1 MAGLHSSPWTRLL
14 LAALLSLSVPGAM
27 ANRCKKAQVKSCTEC
42 IRVDK
47 DCAYCADEMFKER
60 RCNTHAELLAAGCR
74 QESVV
79 VMESSFEITEETLID
94 TTLRRSQVSPQGLR
108 VRLRPGEEQHF
119 ELQVFEP
126 LESPMDLYIL
136 MDFSNSMSD
145 DLDNLKKMGQ
155 DLAQV
160 LRQLTSDYTIGFGK
174 FVDKVSV
181 PQTDMRPEKL
191 KEPWPNSD
199 PPFSF
204 KNVISLTED
213 VEEFRSK
220 LKEERISGNLDAPEG
235 GFDAILQTAVCTGD
249 IGWRPDSTHLLV
261 FSTESAFHYEAD
273 GANVLAGIMK
283 RNDEECHLDATGTY
297 TQYRAQ
303 DYPSVPTLVRLLGQ
317 HNIIPIFAV
326 TNYSYSYYEKL
337 SSYFP
342 VSSLGVLQEDS
353 SNIVE
358 LLQDAFNRIRS
369 NLDIRALE
377 SPRGLRTEVTS
388 KMFQKTDTGSFL
400 IRRGEV
406 GTYQVQLRAIEDLD
420 GTHVCQLPEADQ
432 KGNIH
437 LKPSF
442 SNGLRMD
449 VDIICDLCACE
460 LQKEEQSPRCSSHG
474 DFMCGQCVCNEG
486 WSGKTCNCRTGSLS
500 DLEPCLREGEDKP
513 CSGRGECQCGHCVCY
528 GEGRYEGP
536 FCEYDNFQC
545 PRTSGFLCNDR
556 GRCSMG
562 QCECEPGWTGL
573 SCDCPLSNATC
584 IDSNGGICNGRGYCE
599 CGRCHCNQQ
608 SLYTDTTC
616 EINYSAIR
624 LGLCEDLRSCV
635 QCQAWGTGEKKGR
648 TCKECSFKVK
658 MVDELKKAEE
668 VVEYCSF
675 RDEDDDCTYSY
686 TVEGDGAPGP
696 NSTVLVQRR
705 KDCPPGTFWWLIPLL
720 IFLLLLLALL
730 LLLCWKYC
738 ACCKACLA
746 LLPCCNRGHM
756 VGFKEDHYMLR
767 ENLMASDHL
776 DTPMLRSGNLKGR
789 DTVRWKITNNVQR
802 PGFASHAA
810 SINPTELVPYGL
822 SLRLARLCTE
832 NLLKPDTRECD
843 QLRQEVE
850 ENLNEVYRQI
860 TGVHKLQQTK
870 FRQQPNAGKKQ
881 DHTIV
886 DTVLTA
892 PRSAK
897 QALLKLTEKHV
908 EQGAFHELKVAPGY
922 YTLTADQDA
931 RGMVEFQER
940 VELVDVRVPLFIR
953 PEDDDE
959 KQLLVEAIDVP
970 VGTATLGR
978 RLVNITIIKEQASG
992 IVSFEQPEYL
1002 VSGGEHVARIPVV
1015 RRIQDNGKS
1024 QVSYRT
1030 QDNTAQGNRDYIPA
1044 EGELLFQPGET
1055 KKELHVK
1062 LLELQEMD
1070 SLLRGR
1076 QTRRFYIQLSN
1087 PKFGARLGQPQSATV
1102 IIGNRDELDL
1112 NFMSQTLSSPPPP
1125 RGELGAPQNPNAKA
1139 TGSRKIHFN
1148 WLPPPGKPTGY
1159 RVKYWIQGDSESEA
1173 HLLDSKVPSVELT
1186 NLYPYCDYE
1195 MKVCAYGA
1203 QGEGPYSS
1211 LVSCRTHQEV
1221 PSEPGRLAFNVVSS
1235 TVTQLSWAEPAETNG
1250 EITAYEVCY
1259 GLVNED
1265 NRPIGPMKK
1274 VLVDGPKRR
1283 TLLIENLRESQP
1295 YRYTVKARNGAG
1307 WGPEREAI
1315 INLATQPKR
1324 PMSIPIIPDIPIVD
1338 AQSGEDYESFLM
1350 YSDDVLRSPASSQR
1364 PSVSDDTGSGWKF
1377 EPLLGEELDLRRI
1390 TWRLP
1395 PELIPRLSASSRGS
1409 SDAAEPPRAP
1419 PNDGT
1424 GGARGAG
1431 GEGEHLVNGR
1441 MDFAFP
1447 GSANS
1452 LHRMTVSNAAYG
1464 THLSPHLPHRVL
1476 STSSTLT
1483 RDYHSLTRTEHSH
1496 STTLPRDYS
1505 TLTSLSSQSLPPIWE
1520 DGRSRLPLS
1529 WALGSRSRAQM
1540 KGFPRSGDSRDS
1552 IILAGQPAA
1561 PSWGPDSRLAAGV
1574 PNTPT
1579 RLVFSAL
1586 GPTSLKV
1593 SWQEPQCDRVLQ
1605 GYSVEY
1611 QLLNGGELHRLSIP
1625 SPSQTAV
1632 VVEDLLPNHSYVFR
1646 VRAQSQEGWGPE
1658 REGVITIESQVH
1670 PQSPLCPLPGS
1681 AFTLSTPSA
1690 PGPLVFTAL
1699 SPDSLQLSW
1708 ERPRRPDGDI
1718 LGYLVTC
1725 EMAHGGEPATTFL
1738 VDGDSPESRLTVPG
1752 LSENVPY
1759 KFKVQAKTTQGFGPE
1774 REGIITIES
1783 QDGGPCPQLG
1793 SHAGPFQHLLPGEY
1807 STITS
1812 THTSTAEPFLLDG
1825 LTLGSQH
1832 LEATGS
1838 LTRHVTQEFVSR
1850 TLTTSGTLSTQVD
1863 QQFFQT

>member
-14 LAALLSLSVPGAM
+14 LAALLSLSFPGAM

-297 TQYRAQ
+297 TQYRTQ

-460 LQKEEQSPRCSSHG
+460 LQKEERSPRCSSHG

-931 RGMVEFQER
+931 RGMVEFQEG

-1015 RRIQDNGKS
+1015 RRILDNGKS

-1102 IIGNRDELDL
+1102 IIGYQDELDL

-1139 TGSRKIHFN
+1139 AGSRKIHFN

-1364 PSVSDDTGSGWKF
+1364 PSVSDDT
-1377 EPLLGEELDLRRI
+1377 
-1390 TWRLP
+1390 
-1395 PELIPRLSASSRGS
+1395 
-1409 SDAAEPPRAP
+1409 
-1419 PNDGT
+1419 
-1424 GGARGAG
+1424 
-1431 GEGEHLVNGR
+1431 EHLVNGR

-1505 TLTSLSSQSLPPIWE
+1505 TLTSLSSQN
-1520 DGRSRLPLS
+1520 
-1529 WALGSRSRAQM
+1529 
-1540 KGFPRSGDSRDS
+1540 
-1552 IILAGQPAA
+1552 
-1561 PSWGPDSRLAAGV
+1561 SRLAAGV

-1593 SWQEPQCDRVLQ
+1593 SWQEPQCERVLQ

-1793 SHAGPFQHLLPGEY
+1793 SHSGPFQHLLPGEY

>member
-1 MAGLHSSPWTRLL
+1 MGMVALRQGPSGLTRGSELSGVVYQLLLLHRRKRMAGPRRSPWTSLL
-14 LAALLSLSVPGAM
+14 LAALLSVSFPGDM

-47 DCAYCADEMFKER
+47 DCAYCTDEMFKER
-60 RCNTHAELLAAGCR
+60 RCNTQAELVAAGC
-74 QESVV
+74 QLESMV
-79 VMESSFEITEETLID
+79 VMESSFEITEETQID

-108 VRLRPGEEQHF
+108 VRLRPGEERHF

-126 LESPMDLYIL
+126 QESPMDLYIL

-155 DLAQV
+155 DLANV

-213 VEEFRSK
+213 VEEFRTK
-220 LKEERISGNLDAPEG
+220 LKGERISGNLDAPEG
-235 GFDAILQTAVCTGD
+235 GFDAILQTAVCTRD

-297 TQYRAQ
+297 TQYKAQ
-303 DYPSVPTLVRLLGQ
+303 DYPSVPTLVRLLGR

-353 SNIVE
+353 SNILD
-358 LLQDAFNRIRS
+358 LLREAFDRIRS

-388 KMFQKTDTGSFL
+388 KIFLKTDTGSFH

-442 SNGLRMD
+442 SDGLRMD
-449 VDIICDLCACE
+449 VDIICDVCSCE
-460 LQKEEQSPRCSSHG
+460 LQKEEQSPRCSFHG
-474 DFMCGQCVCNEG
+474 DFMCGHCVCSEG

-528 GEGRYEGP
+528 GEGRYEGQ

-562 QCECEPGWTGL
+562 QCVCEPGWTGL

-584 IDSNGGICNGRGYCE
+584 IDSNGGVCNGRGNCE

-608 SLYTDTTC
+608 SLYTDTVC
-616 EINYSAIR
+616 EINHSAIR

-635 QCQAWGTGEKKGR
+635 QCQAWGTGEKKGH

-705 KDCPPGTFWWLIPLL
+705 KECPPGTFWWLIPLL
-720 IFLLLLLALL
+720 IFLLLFPALL

-810 SINPTELVPYGL
+810 GINPTELVPYGL

-860 TGVHKLQQTK
+860 AGAHQVQQTK

-886 DTVLTA
+886 DTVLMA

-908 EQGAFHELKVAPGY
+908 EQGAFHDLKVARGY

-931 RGMVEFQER
+931 RGMVEFQEG

-992 IVSFEQPEYL
+992 IVSFEQPEYF
-1002 VSGGEHVARIPVV
+1002 VSSGEHVARIPVV
-1015 RRIQDNGKS
+1015 RRVLDNGRS

-1030 QDNTAQGNRDYIPA
+1030 QDNTAHGSRDYIPA

-1055 KKELHVK
+1055 WKELQVK

-1076 QTRRFYIQLSN
+1076 QPRRFYIQLSN
-1087 PKFGARLGQPQSATV
+1087 PKFGARLGQPHLATV
-1102 IIGNRDELDL
+1102 IIGDRDEVDR
-1112 NFMSQTLSSPPPP
+1112 NFVNQTLSSPPPP

-1139 TGSRKIHFN
+1139 AGSRKIHFN

-1159 RVKYWIQGDSESEA
+1159 RVKYWIQGDPESEA
-1173 HLLDSKVPSVELT
+1173 HLLDSTVPSVELT

-1274 VLVDGPKRR
+1274 VLVDSPKRR
-1283 TLLIENLRESQP
+1283 MLLIENLRESQP

-1338 AQSGEDYESFLM
+1338 AQGGEDYESFLM
-1350 YSDDVLRSPASSQR
+1350 YSDDVLRSPAGSQR
-1364 PSVSDDTGSGWKF
+1364 PSVSDDT
-1377 EPLLGEELDLRRI
+1377 
-1390 TWRLP
+1390 
-1395 PELIPRLSASSRGS
+1395 
-1409 SDAAEPPRAP
+1409 
-1419 PNDGT
+1419 
-1424 GGARGAG
+1424 
-1431 GEGEHLVNGR
+1431 EHLVNGR
-1441 MDFAFP
+1441 MDCAFP

-1464 THLSPHLPHRVL
+1464 PHLSPHLPRHVL

-1496 STTLPRDYS
+1496 SATLPRDYS

-1529 WALGSRSRAQM
+1529 WALGARSRAQM
-1540 KGFPRSGDSRDS
+1540 KGSPRSGDSRDS
-1552 IILAGQPAA
+1552 IILAGRPAA
-1561 PSWGPDSRLAAGV
+1561 LSWRPDSRLAAGV

-1593 SWQEPQCDRVLQ
+1593 SWQEPQCERALQ

-1611 QLLNGGELHRLSIP
+1611 QLLNGGELHRLNIP
-1625 SPSQTAV
+1625 NPSQTSV

-1670 PQSPLCPLPGS
+1670 PQSPLLPLPGS

-1783 QDGGPCPQLG
+1783 QDGGPFPQLG
-1793 SHAGPFQHLLPGEY
+1793 SHSGLFQLPVSGEY
-1807 STITS
+1807 SSITT

-1825 LTLGSQH
+1825 LTLGSQR
-1832 LEATGS
+1832 LEASGS

-1850 TLTTSGTLSTQVD
+1850 TLTSTGTLSSQVD
-1863 QQFFQT
+1863 QQFFQS

>member
-1 MAGLHSSPWTRLL
+1 MGGTRPSPWTRVLL
-14 LAALLSLSVPGAM
+14 VALLSISFPGHM

-42 IRVDK
+42 IRVGK
-47 DCAYCADEMFKER
+47 DCAYCTDQMFKEQ
-60 RCNTHAELLAAGCR
+60 RCNTQAELLAAGCR

-79 VMESSFEITEETLID
+79 VMKSSFEITEETHID
-94 TTLRRSQVSPQGLR
+94 TTLKRRQVSPQGLQ
-108 VRLRPGEEQHF
+108 VWLRPGEERHF
-119 ELQVFEP
+119 EFEVFEP
-126 LESPMDLYIL
+126 LESPVDLYIL

-145 DLDNLKKMGQ
+145 DLANLKQMGQ
-155 DLAQV
+155 NLAQV
-160 LRQLTSDYTIGFGK
+160 LGQLTSDYTIGFGK

-204 KNVISLTED
+204 KNVISLTQD

-220 LKEERISGNLDAPEG
+220 LQGESISGNLDAPEG
-235 GFDAILQTAVCTGD
+235 GFDAILQTAVCTRD

-273 GANVLAGIMK
+273 GANVLAGIMS
-283 RNDEECHLDATGTY
+283 RNDEECHLDASGTY
-297 TQYRAQ
+297 TQYKMQ
-303 DYPSVPTLVRLLGQ
+303 DYPSVPTLVRLLGK

-337 SSYFP
+337 HTYFP

-353 SNIVE
+353 SNIVD
-358 LLQDAFNRIRS
+358 LLQEAFEAIRS
-369 NLDIRALE
+369 NLDIRALD
-377 SPRGLRTEVTS
+377 SPRGLRTEITS
-388 KMFQKTDTGSFL
+388 KMFTKTETGSFH
-400 IRRGEV
+400 IQRGEV
-406 GTYQVQLRAIEDLD
+406 GTYNVQLRAIEEVD
-420 GTHVCQLPEADQ
+420 GMHVCQLPAEDQ
-432 KGNIH
+432 RGNIH

-442 SNGLRMD
+442 SDGLRMD
-449 VDIICDLCACE
+449 VGIICDKCKCE
-460 LQKEEQSPRCSSHG
+460 LQKEARSPLCSFNG
-474 DFMCGQCVCNEG
+474 DFTCGHCVCSEG
-486 WSGKTCNCRTGSLS
+486 WSGKTCNCSTGSLS
-500 DLEPCLREGEDKP
+500 DKQPCLREGEDKL
-513 CSGRGECQCGHCVCY
+513 CSGRGECQCGLCVCY
-528 GEGRYEGP
+528 GEGRYEGQ
-536 FCEYDNFQC
+536 FCEYDNLQC

-556 GRCSMG
+556 GHCTMG
-562 QCECEPGWTGL
+562 QCVCEPGWTGP

-584 IDSNGGICNGRGYCE
+584 TDSNGGICNGRGHCE

-624 LGLCEDLRSCV
+624 LGLCEDMRSCV
-635 QCQAWGTGEKKGR
+635 QCQAWGTGDKKGR
-648 TCKECSFKVK
+648 TCEECSFKVK
-658 MVDELKKAEE
+658 MVDELKKAED

-686 TVEGDGAPGP
+686 TVEGDSTPGP
-696 NSTVLVQRR
+696 NATVLVHKQ
-705 KDCPPGTFWWLIPLL
+705 KDCPPGSFWWLIPLL

-738 ACCKACLA
+738 ACCKTCLA

-776 DTPMLRSGNLKGR
+776 DTPLLRSGNLKGR

-802 PGFASHAA
+802 PGFTTRSV
-810 SINPTELVPYGL
+810 SSNPTEMVPYGL

-832 NLLKPDTRECD
+832 NLLKPDTRECE

-850 ENLNEVYRQI
+850 ENLNEVYRQV
-860 TGVHKLQQTK
+860 TGDHKLQQTT

-886 DTVLTA
+886 DTVLMA

-897 QALLKLTEKHV
+897 QALLSLTEKHV
-908 EQGAFHELKVAPGY
+908 GQGAFHELKVAPGY

-931 RGMVEFQER
+931 RGMVEFQDG

-970 VGTATLGR
+970 SGTATLGR

-992 IVSFEQPEYL
+992 VVSFEKPEYFF
-1002 VSGGEHVARIPVV
+1002 SRREQVARIPIV
-1015 RRIQDNGKS
+1015 RRIIDSGKS
-1024 QVSYRT
+1024 QVSYHT
-1030 QDNTAQGNRDYIPA
+1030 QDNTAHGNRDYIPV
-1044 EGELLFQPGET
+1044 EGELLFHTGET
-1055 KKELHVK
+1055 WKELQVK

-1070 SLLRGR
+1070 SLLRGH
-1076 QTRRFYIQLSN
+1076 QTRRFLIHLSN
-1087 PKFGARLGQPQSATV
+1087 PKFGARLGQPHSATV
-1102 IIGNRDELDL
+1102 IIGDGDEVDRS
-1112 NFMSQTLSSPPPP
+1112 FTSRTLSPLPLRSDPA
-1125 RGELGAPQNPNAKA
+1125 APQNPNAKA
-1139 TGSRKIHFN
+1139 AGPRKIHFN

-1159 RVKYWIQGDSESEA
+1159 KVKYWIQGDSEAEA
-1173 HLLDSKVPSVELT
+1173 QVLDSKVPSVELT
-1186 NLYPYCDYE
+1186 NLYPYCNYE
-1195 MKVCAYGA
+1195 MKVCAYGP
-1203 QGEGPYSS
+1203 QGESPYSS
-1211 LVSCRTHQEV
+1211 LMTCRTHQEV

-1259 GLVNED
+1259 GPVNED
-1265 NRPIGPMKK
+1265 NLPIGPMKK
-1274 VLVDGPKRR
+1274 VLVDSPKRR
-1283 TLLIENLRESQP
+1283 MLLIENLRESQP

-1307 WGPEREAI
+1307 WGPEREAF

-1338 AQSGEDYESFLM
+1338 AQSGEDYNSFLM
-1350 YSDDVLRSPASSQR
+1350 YSDDVLRSPSGSQR
-1364 PSVSDDTGSGWKF
+1364 PSVSDDTGGGGWKF
-1377 EPLLGEELDLRRI
+1377 EALLGEELDLRRV

-1395 PELIPRLSASSRGS
+1395 PELIPRLSASSGRS
-1409 SDAAEPPRAP
+1409 SEASEALLASPDNGAA
-1419 PNDGT
+1419 
-1424 GGARGAG
+1424 GAG
-1431 GEGEHLVNGR
+1431 GAEGSGLPRSPTPGPHREHLVNGR
-1441 MDFAFP
+1441 MDFTFP
-1447 GSANS
+1447 GSTNS
-1452 LHRMTVSNAAYG
+1452 LHRMTVANAAYG

-1496 STTLPRDYS
+1496 SQSATLPRDYS
-1505 TLTSLSSQSLPPIWE
+1505 TLTSLSSHDS
-1520 DGRSRLPLS
+1520 
-1529 WALGSRSRAQM
+1529 QM
-1540 KGFPRSGDSRDS
+1540 G
-1552 IILAGQPAA
+1552 
-1561 PSWGPDSRLAAGV
+1561 AGV
-1574 PNTPT
+1574 PDTPT

-1593 SWQEPQCDRVLQ
+1593 SWQEPQCERELQ

-1611 QLLNGGELHRLSIP
+1611 QLLNGDELHRLNIP
-1625 SPSQTAV
+1625 NPSQTSV

-1681 AFTLSTPSA
+1681 SFTLSTPSA

-1708 ERPRRPDGDI
+1708 ERPRRPLGDI

-1725 EMAHGGEPATTFL
+1725 EIAHGGGSATTFL

-1783 QDGGPCPQLG
+1783 QGGGPFPQPG
-1793 SHAGPFQHLLPGEY
+1793 SHPGLFQPSLQGEY
-1807 STITS
+1807 SSVTTTT
-1812 THTSTAEPFLLDG
+1812 THTNTTEPFLADG

-1832 LEATGS
+1832 LEVGGT
-1838 LTRHVTQEFVSR
+1838 LTQHVTQEFVSQ

-1863 QQFFQT
+1863 HQFYQT

>member
-1 MAGLHSSPWTRLL
+1 MAGPHPYPWARLL
-14 LAALLSLSVPGAM
+14 LAALLSVNLPGDT
-27 ANRCKKAQVKSCTEC
+27 ANLCKKAQVKSCTEC
-42 IRVDK
+42 IRVHR
-47 DCAYCADEMFKER
+47 DCAYCTDEMFKER
-60 RCNTHAELLAAGCR
+60 RCNTQVELLAAGCR
-74 QESVV
+74 QENIV
-79 VMESSFEITEETLID
+79 VMESSLEITEETRID
-94 TTLRRSQVSPQGLR
+94 TTLRRSQVSPQRLR
-108 VRLRPGEEQHF
+108 ARLRPGEERHF
-119 ELQVFEP
+119 ALEVFEP
-126 LESPMDLYIL
+126 LESPVDLYIL

-160 LRQLTSDYTIGFGK
+160 LSQLTSDYTIGFGK

-213 VEEFRSK
+213 VNEFRSK
-220 LKEERISGNLDAPEG
+220 LQGERISGNLDAPEG
-235 GFDAILQTAVCTGD
+235 GFDAILQTAVCTRA

-273 GANVLAGIMK
+273 GANVLAGIMS
-283 RNDEECHLDATGTY
+283 RNDEKCHLDATGTY
-297 TQYRAQ
+297 TQYKLQ
-303 DYPSVPTLVRLLGQ
+303 DYPSVPTLVRLLAK

-337 SSYFP
+337 HTYFP
-342 VSSLGVLQEDS
+342 VSSLGVLQQDS
-353 SNIVE
+353 SNIVD
-358 LLQDAFNRIRS
+358 LLEEAFNRIRS
-369 NLDIRALE
+369 NLDIRALD

-388 KMFQKTDTGSFL
+388 KMYQKTKTGSFH

-406 GTYQVQLRAIEDLD
+406 GSYDVQLRAVEDVD
-420 GTHVCQLPEADQ
+420 GTHVCQLTDEDQ
-432 KGNIH
+432 RGSIH

-442 SNGLRMD
+442 SNGLWMD
-449 VDIICDLCACE
+449 VGIVCDVCTCE
-460 LQKEEQSPRCSSHG
+460 LQKEVRSARCDYHG
-474 DFMCGQCVCNEG
+474 DFMCGHCVCSEG
-486 WSGKTCNCRTGSLS
+486 WSGKTCNCSTGSLS
-500 DLEPCLREGEDKP
+500 DTEPCIREGEDKP
-513 CSGRGECQCGHCVCY
+513 CSGRGECQCGRCVCY
-528 GEGRYEGP
+528 GEGRYEGH
-536 FCEYDNFQC
+536 FCEFDNFQC

-562 QCECEPGWTGL
+562 QCVCEPGWTGP

-584 IDSNGGICNGRGYCE
+584 IDSNGGICNGRGHCE
-599 CGRCHCNQQ
+599 CGRCHCDQQ

-648 TCKECSFKVK
+648 TCEECSFKVK

-686 TVEGDGAPGP
+686 TVEGDGSPGP
-696 NSTVLVQRR
+696 NSTVLVHRK
-705 KDCPPGTFWWLIPLL
+705 KDCPPGSWWLIFLL
-720 IFLLLLLALL
+720 IPLLLLLALL

-802 PGFASHAA
+802 PGFATHAA
-810 SINPTELVPYGL
+810 STNPTELVPYGL

-832 NLLKPDTRECD
+832 NLMRPGTRECD

-850 ENLNEVYRQI
+850 ENLNEVYRQV
-860 TGVHKLQQTK
+860 TGAHKLQQTK

-886 DTVLTA
+886 DTVLMA

-897 QALLKLTEKHV
+897 QTLLKLTEKQV
-908 EQGAFHELKVAPGY
+908 EQGSFHELKVAPGY
-922 YTLTADQDA
+922 YTLTAEQDA
-931 RGMVEFQER
+931 RGMVEFQEG
-940 VELVDVRVPLFIR
+940 VELVDVRVPLFMR

-992 IVSFEQPEYL
+992 VVSFEQPEYS
-1002 VSGGEHVARIPVV
+1002 VSRGEQVARIPVI
-1015 RRIQDNGKS
+1015 RRILDNGKS

-1030 QDNTAQGNRDYIPA
+1030 QDNTAQGNRDYIPV
-1044 EGELLFQPGET
+1044 EGELLFHPGET
-1055 KKELHVK
+1055 WKELQVK
-1062 LLELQEMD
+1062 LLELQEVD

-1076 QTRRFYIQLSN
+1076 HSRRFHIQLSN
-1087 PKFGARLGQPQSATV
+1087 PKFGTRLGQPHSATV
-1102 IIGNRDELDL
+1102 IIGDRDELDRNL
-1112 NFMSQTLSSPPPP
+1112 INQTASSPPPP
-1125 RGELGAPQNPNAKA
+1125 PRGDLGAPQNPNAKA
-1139 TGSRKIHFN
+1139 AGSRKIHFN
-1148 WLPPPGKPTGY
+1148 WLPPPGKPMGY

-1203 QGEGPYSS
+1203 QGEGPYSP

-1274 VLVDGPKRR
+1274 VLVDNPKNRM
-1283 TLLIENLRESQP
+1283 LLIENLRESQP

-1338 AQSGEDYESFLM
+1338 AQGGEDYESFLM
-1350 YSDDVLRSPASSQR
+1350 YSDDVLRSPAGSQR
-1364 PSVSDDTGSGWKF
+1364 PSVSDDT
-1377 EPLLGEELDLRRI
+1377 
-1390 TWRLP
+1390 
-1395 PELIPRLSASSRGS
+1395 
-1409 SDAAEPPRAP
+1409 
-1419 PNDGT
+1419 
-1424 GGARGAG
+1424 
-1431 GEGEHLVNGR
+1431 EHLVNGR

-1452 LHRMTVSNAAYG
+1452 LHRMTAANATYG
-1464 THLSPHLPHRVL
+1464 THLSPHLHHRVL

-1483 RDYHSLTRTEHSH
+1483 RDYHSLTRTQHSQ
-1496 STTLPRDYS
+1496 SATLPRDYS
-1505 TLTSLSSQSLPPIWE
+1505 TLTSLSSQ
-1520 DGRSRLPLS
+1520 D
-1529 WALGSRSRAQM
+1529 SRA
-1540 KGFPRSGDSRDS
+1540 
-1552 IILAGQPAA
+1552 AT
-1561 PSWGPDSRLAAGV
+1561 GV
-1574 PNTPT
+1574 PDTPT

-1593 SWQEPQCDRVLQ
+1593 SWQEPQCERLLL

-1611 QLLNGGELHRLSIP
+1611 QLLNGGELHRLNIP
-1625 SPSQTAV
+1625 NPGQTSV

-1646 VRAQSQEGWGPE
+1646 VRAQSQEGWGRE

-1708 ERPRRPDGDI
+1708 ERPRRPNGDI

-1725 EMAHGGEPATTFL
+1725 EMAQGGGPATTFR
-1738 VDGDSPESRLTVPG
+1738 VDGDNPESRLTVPG

-1759 KFKVQAKTTQGFGPE
+1759 KFKVQARTTEGFGPE

-1783 QDGGPCPQLG
+1783 QDGGPFPQLG
-1793 SHAGPFQHLLPGEY
+1793 THSGLFQHPLQGEY
-1807 STITS
+1807 SSITT
-1812 THTSTAEPFLLDG
+1812 THTSTTEPLLMDG

-1832 LEATGS
+1832 LETSGS

-1850 TLTTSGTLSTQVD
+1850 TLTTSGTLSTQMD

>member
-1 MAGLHSSPWTRLL
+1 MAGPHPSWWTRLL
-14 LAALLSLSVPGAM
+14 LAALLSASFPGDM

-42 IRVDK
+42 IRVDR
-47 DCAYCADEMFKER
+47 DCAYCTDEMFKER
-60 RCNTHAELLAAGCR
+60 RCNTQAELLAAGCR
-74 QESVV
+74 QESMV
-79 VMESSFEITEETLID
+79 VMESSFEITEEAQID
-94 TTLRRSQVSPQGLR
+94 TTLHRSQVSPQGLR
-108 VRLRPGEEQHF
+108 VRLRPGEEQRF

-213 VEEFRSK
+213 VEEFRNK
-220 LKEERISGNLDAPEG
+220 LKGERISGNLDAPEG
-235 GFDAILQTAVCTGD
+235 GFDAILQTAVCTRH

-273 GANVLAGIMK
+273 GANVLAGIMR
-283 RNDEECHLDATGTY
+283 RNDEECHLDTTGTY
-297 TQYRAQ
+297 TQYGTQ
-303 DYPSVPTLVRLLGQ
+303 DYPSVPTLVRLLDR

-353 SNIVE
+353 SNIVD

-388 KMFQKTDTGSFL
+388 RMFQKTNTGSFL

-442 SNGLRMD
+442 SNGLKMD
-449 VDIICDLCACE
+449 VDIVCDMCSCE
-460 LQKEEQSPRCSSHG
+460 LQKEERSFRCSFNG
-474 DFMCGQCVCNEG
+474 DFMCGHCVCNEG
-486 WSGKTCNCRTGSLS
+486 WSGKTCNCSTGSLS
-500 DLEPCLREGEDKP
+500 DLAPCQREGEDKL
-513 CSGRGECQCGHCVCY
+513 CSGQGECQCGHCVCY
-528 GEGRYEGP
+528 GDGRYEGQ

-545 PRTSGFLCNDR
+545 PRASGFLCNDR

-562 QCECEPGWTGL
+562 QCVCEPGWTGL

-608 SLYTDTTC
+608 SLYTDTIC

-635 QCQAWGTGEKKGR
+635 QCQAWGTGEKKGHV
-648 TCKECSFKVK
+648 CKECSFKVK

-668 VVEYCSF
+668 VMEYCSF
-675 RDEDDDCTYSY
+675 RDEEDDCTYSY

-720 IFLLLLLALL
+720 VFLLLLPALL

-767 ENLMASDHL
+767 ANLMASDHL
-776 DTPMLRSGNLKGR
+776 DTPLLRSGNLKGR
-789 DTVRWKITNNVQR
+789 DTVRWKTANVQR
-802 PGFASHAA
+802 PGSASRAA
-810 SINPTELVPYGL
+810 GISPTELAPYGL

-832 NLLKPDTRECD
+832 NLLKPGTRECD

-850 ENLNEVYRQI
+850 ENLHEVYRHI
-860 TGVHKLQQTK
+860 TGAQKLQQTK

-886 DTVLTA
+886 DTVLMA

-931 RGMVEFQER
+931 RGMVEFQEG

-970 VGTATLGR
+970 AGTATLGR

-1002 VSGGEHVARIPVV
+1002 VSRGEHVARIPVIQ
-1015 RRIQDNGKS
+1015 RILDNGKS
-1024 QVSYRT
+1024 QVSYCT
-1030 QDNTAQGNRDYIPA
+1030 QDNTAQGNRDYIPT

-1055 KKELHVK
+1055 WKELQVK

-1070 SLLRGR
+1070 SLLRGC

-1102 IIGNRDELDL
+1102 IIGDQDELDGNL
-1112 NFMSQTLSSPPPP
+1112 MGQTLSSPLLP
-1125 RGELGAPQNPNAKA
+1125 RGDLGAPQNPNAKA

-1173 HLLDSKVPSVELT
+1173 HLLDSKMPSVELT

-1211 LVSCRTHQEV
+1211 LVSCRTHPEA

-1265 NRPIGPMKK
+1265 SRPIGPMKK
-1274 VLVDGPKRR
+1274 VLVDSPKKR

-1350 YSDDVLRSPASSQR
+1350 YSDDVLRSPTGSQR
-1364 PSVSDDTGSGWKF
+1364 PSVSEDT
-1377 EPLLGEELDLRRI
+1377 
-1390 TWRLP
+1390 
-1395 PELIPRLSASSRGS
+1395 
-1409 SDAAEPPRAP
+1409 
-1419 PNDGT
+1419 
-1424 GGARGAG
+1424 
-1431 GEGEHLVNGR
+1431 EHLVNGR

-1452 LHRMTVSNAAYG
+1452 LHRMAVSNAAYS

-1476 STSSTLT
+1476 STSSTLS
-1483 RDYHSLTRTEHSH
+1483 RDYHSLTRPEHSH
-1496 STTLPRDYS
+1496 SSTLPRDYS

-1520 DGRSRLPLS
+1520 HGRSRLPLS
-1529 WALGSRSRAQM
+1529 WALGSWSRAQM
-1540 KGFPRSGDSRDS
+1540 KGVPHSGDSRDS

-1561 PSWGPDSRLAAGV
+1561 PSWGPGSRLAAGV
-1574 PNTPT
+1574 PDTPT

-1593 SWQEPQCDRVLQ
+1593 SWREPQCERALQ

-1611 QLLNGGELHRLSIP
+1611 QLLNGGEVSCTSLTSPTPARLRWCWKTSCP
-1625 SPSQTAV
+1625 TTPTCSACGPRA
-1632 VVEDLLPNHSYVFR
+1632 R
-1646 VRAQSQEGWGPE
+1646 KAGAQSA
-1658 REGVITIESQVH
+1658 RVS
-1670 PQSPLCPLPGS
+1670 S
-1681 AFTLSTPSA
+1681 LSSHRCTHRALSA
-1690 PGPLVFTAL
+1690 PYRAL
-1699 SPDSLQLSW
+1699 PSL
-1708 ERPRRPDGDI
+1708 
-1718 LGYLVTC
+1718 
-1725 EMAHGGEPATTFL
+1725 
-1738 VDGDSPESRLTVPG
+1738 
-1752 LSENVPY
+1752 
-1759 KFKVQAKTTQGFGPE
+1759 
-1774 REGIITIES
+1774 
-1783 QDGGPCPQLG
+1783 
-1793 SHAGPFQHLLPGEY
+1793 
-1807 STITS
+1807 
-1812 THTSTAEPFLLDG
+1812 
-1825 LTLGSQH
+1825 
-1832 LEATGS
+1832 
-1838 LTRHVTQEFVSR
+1838 
-1850 TLTTSGTLSTQVD
+1850 
-1863 QQFFQT
+1863 

>member
-1 MAGLHSSPWTRLL
+1 MDQCGDVICGLFCYRRKRMGGLSPSLWTRLL
-14 LAALLSLSVPGAM
+14 LVALLSVSFPGHM
-27 ANRCKKAQVKSCTEC
+27 GNRCKKAQVKSCTEC

-47 DCAYCADEMFKER
+47 DCAYCTDEMFKER
-60 RCNTHAELLAAGCR
+60 RCNTQAELLAAGCR

-79 VMESSFEITEETLID
+79 IMESSFEITEETHID
-94 TTLRRSQVSPQGLR
+94 TSLKRSQVSPQGLR
-108 VRLRPGEEQHF
+108 VRLRPGEERHF
-119 ELQVFEP
+119 EFEVFEP
-126 LESPMDLYIL
+126 LESPVDLYIL

-145 DLDNLKKMGQ
+145 DLANLKQMGQ
-155 DLAQV
+155 NLAQV

-191 KEPWPNSD
+191 KEPWPHSD

-204 KNVISLTED
+204 KNVISLTQD

-220 LKEERISGNLDAPEG
+220 LQGERISGNLDAPEG
-235 GFDAILQTAVCTGD
+235 GFDAILQTAVCTRN
-249 IGWRPDSTHLLV
+249 IGWRPESTHLLV
-261 FSTESAFHYEAD
+261 FSTESAFHYESD
-273 GANVLAGIMK
+273 GANVLAGIMR
-283 RNDEECHLDATGTY
+283 RNDEDCHLDASGTY
-297 TQYRAQ
+297 THYKTQ
-303 DYPSVPTLVRLLGQ
+303 DYPSVPTLVRLLGK

-326 TNYSYSYYEKL
+326 TNHSYSYYEKL
-337 SSYFP
+337 HTYFP

-358 LLQDAFNRIRS
+358 LLQEAFEAIRS
-369 NLDIRALE
+369 NLDIRALD
-377 SPRGLRTEVTS
+377 SPRGVRTEVTS
-388 KMFQKTDTGSFL
+388 EMFQKTKTGSFH
-400 IRRGEV
+400 IERGKV
-406 GTYQVQLRAIEDLD
+406 GTYHVQLRAAEDVE
-420 GTHVCQLPEADQ
+420 GTHVCQLSEGDQ
-432 KGNIH
+432 RGNVH

-442 SNGLRMD
+442 SDGLKMD
-449 VDIICDLCACE
+449 VGIICDKCTCE
-460 LQKEEQSPRCSSHG
+460 LQKEIQSPFCTFNG
-474 DFMCGQCVCNEG
+474 DFMCGHCVCNEG
-486 WSGKTCNCRTGSLS
+486 WSGKTCNCSTGSLS
-500 DLEPCLREGEDKP
+500 DKQPCLREGETEP
-513 CSGRGECQCGHCVCY
+513 CSGHGECQCGRCVCY
-528 GEGRYEGP
+528 GEGRYEGQ
-536 FCEYDNFQC
+536 FCEFDNFQC

-556 GRCSMG
+556 GHCTMG
-562 QCECEPGWTGL
+562 QCVCEPGWTGP

-584 IDSNGGICNGRGYCE
+584 TDSNGGICNGRGHCE

-635 QCQAWGTGEKKGR
+635 QCQAWGTGEKKGHA
-648 TCKECSFKVK
+648 CEECSFKVK

-686 TVEGDGAPGP
+686 TVEGDGEPGP
-696 NSTVLVQRR
+696 NSTVLVHKK
-705 KDCPPGTFWWLIPLL
+705 KDCPPGSFWWLIPLL

-746 LLPCCNRGHM
+746 LLPCCNQGHM

-802 PGFASHAA
+802 PGFATRSA
-810 SINPTELVPYGL
+810 STNPTELVPYGL

-850 ENLNEVYRQI
+850 ENLNEVYRQV
-860 TGVHKLQQTK
+860 TGAQKLQQTT

-886 DTVLTA
+886 DTVLMA

-897 QALLKLTEKHV
+897 QTLLSLTEKQV

-931 RGMVEFQER
+931 RGMVEFQEG

-970 VGTATLGR
+970 SGTATLGR
-978 RLVNITIIKEQASG
+978 RLVNITVIKEQASG
-992 IVSFEQPEYL
+992 VVSFEKPEYF
-1002 VSGGEHVARIPVV
+1002 VSRGEQVARIPII
-1015 RRIQDNGKS
+1015 RRIIDSGKS

-1030 QDNTAQGNRDYIPA
+1030 QDNTAHGNRDYIPV
-1044 EGELLFQPGET
+1044 EGELLFHAGET
-1055 KKELHVK
+1055 WKELQVK

-1076 QTRRFYIQLSN
+1076 QTRRFHIHLSN
-1087 PKFGARLGQPQSATV
+1087 PKFGARLGQPHSATV
-1102 IIGNRDELDL
+1102 VMGDGDELDRSL
-1112 NFMSQTLSSPPPP
+1112 TSRTVSSTPLL
-1125 RGELGAPQNPNAKA
+1125 RGDPAAPQNPNAKA
-1139 TGSRKIHFN
+1139 AGSRKIHFN
-1148 WLPPPGKPTGY
+1148 WLPPPGKPMGY
-1159 RVKYWIQGDSESEA
+1159 KVKYWIQGDSEAEA
-1173 HLLDSKVPSVELT
+1173 QMIDSKVPSVELT

-1195 MKVCAYGA
+1195 MKVCAYGP
-1203 QGEGPYSS
+1203 QGESPYSP
-1211 LVSCRTHQEV
+1211 LVTCRTHQEV

-1259 GLVNED
+1259 GPVNED

-1274 VLVDGPKRR
+1274 VLVDSPKRR
-1283 TLLIENLRESQP
+1283 MLLIENLRESQP

-1307 WGPEREAI
+1307 WGPEREAF

-1338 AQSGEDYESFLM
+1338 AQSGEDYNSFLM
-1350 YSDDVLRSPASSQR
+1350 YSDEVLRSPGSSQR
-1364 PSVSDDTGSGWKF
+1364 PSVSDDT
-1377 EPLLGEELDLRRI
+1377 
-1390 TWRLP
+1390 
-1395 PELIPRLSASSRGS
+1395 
-1409 SDAAEPPRAP
+1409 
-1419 PNDGT
+1419 
-1424 GGARGAG
+1424 
-1431 GEGEHLVNGR
+1431 EHLVNGR
-1441 MDFAFP
+1441 MDFP

-1452 LHRMTVSNAAYG
+1452 LHRMTAANAAYG

-1496 STTLPRDYS
+1496 SHSATLPRDYS
-1505 TLTSLSSQSLPPIWE
+1505 TLTSLSSHGLPPIWE
-1520 DGRSRLPLS
+1520 AGRSRLPLS
-1529 WALGSRSRAQM
+1529 WALGARSRARV
-1540 KGFPRSGDSRDS
+1540 KVLPPSGDSRDS

-1561 PSWGPDSRLAAGV
+1561 PSWGPDSRTAAGV
-1574 PNTPT
+1574 PDTPT

-1593 SWQEPQCDRVLQ
+1593 SWQEPQCERALQ

-1611 QLLNGGELHRLSIP
+1611 QLLNGGELHRLNIP
-1625 SPSQTAV
+1625 NPSQTSV
-1632 VVEDLLPNHSYVFR
+1632 LVEDLLPNHSYVFR

-1708 ERPRRPDGDI
+1708 ERPRRPLGDI

-1725 EMAHGGEPATTFL
+1725 EIAHGGGPATTFL

-1783 QDGGPCPQLG
+1783 QDGGPFPQLG
-1793 SHAGPFQHLLPGEY
+1793 SHPGLLQHSLPGEY
-1807 STITS
+1807 SSVTT
-1812 THTSTAEPFLLDG
+1812 THTSTTEPLLVDG

-1832 LEATGS
+1832 LEMGGS

-1863 QQFFQT
+1863 HQFYQT

>member
-1 MAGLHSSPWTRLL
+1 MAGPRRSPWTSLL
-14 LAALLSLSVPGAM
+14 LAALLSVSFPGDM

-47 DCAYCADEMFKER
+47 DCAYCTDEMFKER
-60 RCNTHAELLAAGCR
+60 RCNTQAELVAAGC
-74 QESVV
+74 QLESMV
-79 VMESSFEITEETLID
+79 VMESSFEITEETQID

-108 VRLRPGEEQHF
+108 VRLRPGEERHF

-126 LESPMDLYIL
+126 QESPMDLYIL

-155 DLAQV
+155 DLANV

-213 VEEFRSK
+213 VEEFRTK
-220 LKEERISGNLDAPEG
+220 LKGERISGNLDAPEG
-235 GFDAILQTAVCTGD
+235 GFDAILQTAVCTRD

-297 TQYRAQ
+297 TQYKAQ
-303 DYPSVPTLVRLLGQ
+303 DYPSVPTLVRLLGR

-353 SNIVE
+353 SNILD
-358 LLQDAFNRIRS
+358 LLREAFDRIRS

-388 KMFQKTDTGSFL
+388 KIFLKTDTGSFH

-442 SNGLRMD
+442 SDGLRMD
-449 VDIICDLCACE
+449 VDIICDVCSCE
-460 LQKEEQSPRCSSHG
+460 LQKEEQSPRCSFHG
-474 DFMCGQCVCNEG
+474 DFMCGHCVCSEG

-528 GEGRYEGP
+528 GEGRYEGQ

-562 QCECEPGWTGL
+562 QCVCEPGWTGL

-584 IDSNGGICNGRGYCE
+584 IDSNGGVCNGRGNCE

-608 SLYTDTTC
+608 SLYTDTVC
-616 EINYSAIR
+616 EINHSAIR

-635 QCQAWGTGEKKGR
+635 QCQAWGTGEKKGH

-705 KDCPPGTFWWLIPLL
+705 KECPPGTFWWLIPLL
-720 IFLLLLLALL
+720 IFLLLFPALL

-810 SINPTELVPYGL
+810 GINPTELVPYGL

-860 TGVHKLQQTK
+860 AGAHQVQQTK

-886 DTVLTA
+886 DTVLMA

-908 EQGAFHELKVAPGY
+908 EQGAFHDLKVARGY

-931 RGMVEFQER
+931 RGMVEFQEG

-992 IVSFEQPEYL
+992 IVSFEQPEYF
-1002 VSGGEHVARIPVV
+1002 VSSGEHVARIPVV
-1015 RRIQDNGKS
+1015 RRVLDNGRS

-1030 QDNTAQGNRDYIPA
+1030 QDNTAHGSRDYIPA

-1055 KKELHVK
+1055 WKELQVK

-1076 QTRRFYIQLSN
+1076 QPRRFYIQLSN
-1087 PKFGARLGQPQSATV
+1087 PKFGARLGQPHLATV
-1102 IIGNRDELDL
+1102 IIGDRDEVDR
-1112 NFMSQTLSSPPPP
+1112 NFVNQTLSSPPPP

-1139 TGSRKIHFN
+1139 AGSRKIHFN

-1159 RVKYWIQGDSESEA
+1159 RVKYWIQGDPESEA
-1173 HLLDSKVPSVELT
+1173 HLLDSTVPSVELT

-1274 VLVDGPKRR
+1274 VLVDSPKRR
-1283 TLLIENLRESQP
+1283 MLLIENLRESQP

-1338 AQSGEDYESFLM
+1338 AQGGEDYESFLM
-1350 YSDDVLRSPASSQR
+1350 YSDDVLRSPAGSQR
-1364 PSVSDDTGSGWKF
+1364 PSVSDDT
-1377 EPLLGEELDLRRI
+1377 
-1390 TWRLP
+1390 
-1395 PELIPRLSASSRGS
+1395 
-1409 SDAAEPPRAP
+1409 
-1419 PNDGT
+1419 
-1424 GGARGAG
+1424 
-1431 GEGEHLVNGR
+1431 EHLVNGR
-1441 MDFAFP
+1441 MDCAFP

-1464 THLSPHLPHRVL
+1464 PHLSPHLPRHVL

-1496 STTLPRDYS
+1496 SATLPRDYS

-1529 WALGSRSRAQM
+1529 WALGARSRAQM
-1540 KGFPRSGDSRDS
+1540 KGSPRSGDSRDS
-1552 IILAGQPAA
+1552 IILAGRPAA
-1561 PSWGPDSRLAAGV
+1561 LSWRPDSRLAAGV

-1593 SWQEPQCDRVLQ
+1593 SWQEPQCERALQ

-1611 QLLNGGELHRLSIP
+1611 QLLNGGEAWLLSGCGGTTWPHADMPIQNPPTSPKHECPPPRVTESNYPFQAPPLLSPHP
-1625 SPSQTAV
+1625 SPLASLQVIPTARFALTRPHWPR
-1632 VVEDLLPNHSYVFR
+1632 D
-1646 VRAQSQEGWGPE
+1646 
-1658 REGVITIESQVH
+1658 
-1670 PQSPLCPLPGS
+1670 
-1681 AFTLSTPSA
+1681 
-1690 PGPLVFTAL
+1690 PGPLLAYEMPFWE
-1699 SPDSLQLSW
+1699 SGISLD
-1708 ERPRRPDGDI
+1708 R
-1718 LGYLVTC
+1718 
-1725 EMAHGGEPATTFL
+1725 
-1738 VDGDSPESRLTVPG
+1738 
-1752 LSENVPY
+1752 
-1759 KFKVQAKTTQGFGPE
+1759 
-1774 REGIITIES
+1774 
-1783 QDGGPCPQLG
+1783 
-1793 SHAGPFQHLLPGEY
+1793 
-1807 STITS
+1807 
-1812 THTSTAEPFLLDG
+1812 HTSTWPGPINGQHTQMGFQVPYIPCTVYNLNNHPYHTR
-1825 LTLGSQH
+1825 LTPPVSKPQLILGR
-1832 LEATGS
+1832 G
-1838 LTRHVTQEFVSR
+1838 
-1850 TLTTSGTLSTQVD
+1850 GTFRPGVG
-1863 QQFFQT
+1863 

>member
-1 MAGLHSSPWTRLL
+1 
-14 LAALLSLSVPGAM
+14 
-27 ANRCKKAQVKSCTEC
+27 
-42 IRVDK
+42 
-47 DCAYCADEMFKER
+47 
-60 RCNTHAELLAAGCR
+60 
-74 QESVV
+74 
-79 VMESSFEITEETLID
+79 
-94 TTLRRSQVSPQGLR
+94 
-108 VRLRPGEEQHF
+108 
-119 ELQVFEP
+119 
-126 LESPMDLYIL
+126 
-136 MDFSNSMSD
+136 
-145 DLDNLKKMGQ
+145 
-155 DLAQV
+155 
-160 LRQLTSDYTIGFGK
+160 
-174 FVDKVSV
+174 
-181 PQTDMRPEKL
+181 
-191 KEPWPNSD
+191 
-199 PPFSF
+199 
-204 KNVISLTED
+204 
-213 VEEFRSK
+213 
-220 LKEERISGNLDAPEG
+220 
-235 GFDAILQTAVCTGD
+235 
-249 IGWRPDSTHLLV
+249 
-261 FSTESAFHYEAD
+261 
-273 GANVLAGIMK
+273 
-283 RNDEECHLDATGTY
+283 
-297 TQYRAQ
+297 
-303 DYPSVPTLVRLLGQ
+303 
-317 HNIIPIFAV
+317 
-326 TNYSYSYYEKL
+326 
-337 SSYFP
+337 
-342 VSSLGVLQEDS
+342 
-353 SNIVE
+353 
-358 LLQDAFNRIRS
+358 
-369 NLDIRALE
+369 
-377 SPRGLRTEVTS
+377 
-388 KMFQKTDTGSFL
+388 
-400 IRRGEV
+400 
-406 GTYQVQLRAIEDLD
+406 
-420 GTHVCQLPEADQ
+420 
-432 KGNIH
+432 
-437 LKPSF
+437 
-442 SNGLRMD
+442 
-449 VDIICDLCACE
+449 
-460 LQKEEQSPRCSSHG
+460 
-474 DFMCGQCVCNEG
+474 
-486 WSGKTCNCRTGSLS
+486 
-500 DLEPCLREGEDKP
+500 
-513 CSGRGECQCGHCVCY
+513 
-528 GEGRYEGP
+528 
-536 FCEYDNFQC
+536 
-545 PRTSGFLCNDR
+545 
-556 GRCSMG
+556 
-562 QCECEPGWTGL
+562 
-573 SCDCPLSNATC
+573 
-584 IDSNGGICNGRGYCE
+584 
-599 CGRCHCNQQ
+599 
-608 SLYTDTTC
+608 
-616 EINYSAIR
+616 
-624 LGLCEDLRSCV
+624 
-635 QCQAWGTGEKKGR
+635 
-648 TCKECSFKVK
+648 
-658 MVDELKKAEE
+658 
-668 VVEYCSF
+668 
-675 RDEDDDCTYSY
+675 
-686 TVEGDGAPGP
+686 
-696 NSTVLVQRR
+696 
-705 KDCPPGTFWWLIPLL
+705 
-720 IFLLLLLALL
+720 
-730 LLLCWKYC
+730 
-738 ACCKACLA
+738 
-746 LLPCCNRGHM
+746 M

-810 SINPTELVPYGL
+810 GINPTELVPYGL

-860 TGVHKLQQTK
+860 AGAHQVQQTK

-886 DTVLTA
+886 DTVLMA

-908 EQGAFHELKVAPGY
+908 EQGAFHDLKVARGY

-931 RGMVEFQER
+931 RGMVEFQEG

-992 IVSFEQPEYL
+992 IVSFEQPEYF
-1002 VSGGEHVARIPVV
+1002 VSSGEHVARIPVV
-1015 RRIQDNGKS
+1015 RRVLDNGRS

-1030 QDNTAQGNRDYIPA
+1030 QDNTAHGSRDYIPA

-1055 KKELHVK
+1055 WKELQVK

-1076 QTRRFYIQLSN
+1076 QPRRFYIQLSN
-1087 PKFGARLGQPQSATV
+1087 PKFGARLGQPHLATV
-1102 IIGNRDELDL
+1102 IIGDRDEVDR
-1112 NFMSQTLSSPPPP
+1112 NFVNQTLSSPPPP

-1139 TGSRKIHFN
+1139 AGSRKIHFN

-1159 RVKYWIQGDSESEA
+1159 RVKYWIQGDPESEA
-1173 HLLDSKVPSVELT
+1173 HLLDSTVPSVELT

-1274 VLVDGPKRR
+1274 VLVDSPKRR
-1283 TLLIENLRESQP
+1283 MLLIENLRESQP

-1338 AQSGEDYESFLM
+1338 AQGGEDYESFLM
-1350 YSDDVLRSPASSQR
+1350 YSDDVLRSPAGSQR
-1364 PSVSDDTGSGWKF
+1364 PSVSDDT
-1377 EPLLGEELDLRRI
+1377 
-1390 TWRLP
+1390 
-1395 PELIPRLSASSRGS
+1395 
-1409 SDAAEPPRAP
+1409 
-1419 PNDGT
+1419 
-1424 GGARGAG
+1424 
-1431 GEGEHLVNGR
+1431 EHLVNGR
-1441 MDFAFP
+1441 MDCAFP

-1464 THLSPHLPHRVL
+1464 PHLSPHLPRHVL

-1496 STTLPRDYS
+1496 SATLPRDYS
-1505 TLTSLSSQSLPPIWE
+1505 TLTSLSSQN
-1520 DGRSRLPLS
+1520 
-1529 WALGSRSRAQM
+1529 
-1540 KGFPRSGDSRDS
+1540 
-1552 IILAGQPAA
+1552 
-1561 PSWGPDSRLAAGV
+1561 SRLAAGV

-1593 SWQEPQCDRVLQ
+1593 SWQEPQCERALQ

-1611 QLLNGGELHRLSIP
+1611 QLLNGGELHRLNIP
-1625 SPSQTAV
+1625 NPSQTSV

-1670 PQSPLCPLPGS
+1670 PQSPLLPLPGS

-1783 QDGGPCPQLG
+1783 QDGGPFPQLG
-1793 SHAGPFQHLLPGEY
+1793 SHSGLFQLPVSGEY
-1807 STITS
+1807 SSITT

-1825 LTLGSQH
+1825 LTLGSQR
-1832 LEATGS
+1832 LEASGS

-1850 TLTTSGTLSTQVD
+1850 TLTSTGTLSSQVD
-1863 QQFFQT
+1863 QQFFQS

>member
-1 MAGLHSSPWTRLL
+1 MGGLSPGAWTRLL
-14 LAALLSLSVPGAM
+14 LAALLSVSLPGHM
-27 ANRCKKAQVKSCTEC
+27 ANRCKKAPVKSCTGC

-47 DCAYCADEMFKER
+47 DCAYCTDEMFKEQ
-60 RCNTHAELLAAGCR
+60 RCNTQAELLAAGCR
-74 QESVV
+74 QESIV
-79 VMESSFEITEETLID
+79 VMESSFEITEETHID

-108 VRLRPGEEQHF
+108 VRLRPGEERHF
-119 ELQVFEP
+119 QLEVFEP
-126 LESPMDLYIL
+126 WESPVDLYIL

-145 DLDNLKKMGQ
+145 DLANLKQMGQ
-155 DLAQV
+155 NLAEV
-160 LRQLTSDYTIGFGK
+160 LSRLTSDYTIGFGK

-191 KEPWPNSD
+191 KEPWPHSEA
-199 PPFSF
+199 PFSF

-220 LKEERISGNLDAPEG
+220 LQGERISGNLDAPEG
-235 GFDAILQTAVCTGD
+235 GFDAILQTAVCTRD

-273 GANVLAGIMK
+273 GANVLAGIMR
-283 RNDEECHLDATGTY
+283 RNDEECHLDDSGTY
-297 TQYRAQ
+297 TQYRTQ
-303 DYPSVPTLVRLLGQ
+303 DYPSVPTLVRLLAK

-337 SSYFP
+337 HSYFP

-358 LLQDAFNRIRS
+358 LLQEAFERIRS
-369 NLDIRALE
+369 NLDIRALD
-377 SPRGLRTEVTS
+377 SLRGLRTEITS
-388 KMFQKTDTGSFL
+388 KMFQKTETGSFH

-406 GTYQVQLRAIEDLD
+406 GTYDVQLRAIEEVD
-420 GTHVCQLPEADQ
+420 GTHVCQLPEEEQ
-432 KGNIH
+432 RGHIH

-442 SNGLRMD
+442 SDGLRMD
-449 VDIICDLCACE
+449 VGIICDVCACE
-460 LQKEEQSPRCSSHG
+460 LQKEARSALCSFNG
-474 DFMCGQCVCNEG
+474 DFTCGQCMCYEG
-486 WSGKTCNCRTGSLS
+486 WSGKACNCSTGSLS
-500 DLEPCLREGEDKP
+500 DTQPCVREGEDKP
-513 CSGRGECQCGHCVCY
+513 CSGRGECQCGRCVCY
-528 GEGRYEGP
+528 GEGRYVGH
-536 FCEYDNFQC
+536 FCEYDNSQC

-556 GRCSMG
+556 GHCTMG
-562 QCECEPGWTGL
+562 QCVCEPGWTGP

-584 IDSNGGICNGRGYCE
+584 IDSNGGICNGRGHCE

-616 EINYSAIR
+616 EINFSAIR

-648 TCKECSFKVK
+648 SCEQCSFKVK
-658 MVDELKKAEE
+658 MVDELKDAEE
-668 VVEYCSF
+668 VVEHCSF
-675 RDEDDDCTYSY
+675 RDEDDDCNYSY

-696 NSTVLVQRR
+696 NSTVLVHRK
-705 KDCPPGTFWWLIPLL
+705 KDCPPGAFWWLIPLL

-746 LLPCCNRGHM
+746 LLPCCSQGRM

-776 DTPMLRSGNLKGR
+776 DTPLLRSGALKGR

-802 PGFASHAA
+802 PAFTSRSAS
-810 SINPTELVPYGL
+810 SNPAELVPYGL

-832 NLLKPDTRECD
+832 NLLKPDTRECG

-850 ENLNEVYRQI
+850 DNLNEVYRQV
-860 TGVHKLQQTK
+860 TGAHKVQHTT

-886 DTVLTA
+886 DTVLMA

-897 QALLKLTEKHV
+897 AALLNLTERQV
-908 EQGAFHELKVAPGY
+908 EQGTFHELKVAPGY

-931 RGMVEFQER
+931 RGMVEFQEG

-959 KQLLVEAIDVP
+959 KQLVVEAIDVP
-970 VGTATLGR
+970 TGIATIGR

-992 IVSFEQPEYL
+992 VVSFEKPEYF
-1002 VSGGEHVARIPVV
+1002 VSRREKVARIPIV
-1015 RRIQDNGKS
+1015 RRVLDGGKS

-1030 QDNTAQGNRDYIPA
+1030 QDNTAQGSRDYIPV
-1044 EGELLFQPGET
+1044 EGELLFNAEESW
-1055 KKELHVK
+1055 KELQVK
-1062 LLELQEMD
+1062 LLELQEVD
-1070 SLLRGR
+1070 SLLWGR
-1076 QTRRFYIQLSN
+1076 QSRRFHIHLSN
-1087 PKFGARLGQPQSATV
+1087 PKFGARLGQPHSATV
-1102 IIGNRDELDL
+1102 IIGDQDETDL
-1112 NFMSQTLSSPPPP
+1112 TVAGQTMSSLLAS
-1125 RGELGAPQNPNAKA
+1125 RGDPAAPQNPNAKA
-1139 TGSRKIHFN
+1139 AGSRKIHFN
-1148 WLPPPGKPTGY
+1148 WLPPPGKPLGY
-1159 RVKYWIQGDSESEA
+1159 KVKYWIQGDSEAEA
-1173 HLLDSKVPSVELT
+1173 QEMDSKVPSVELT

-1195 MKVCAYGA
+1195 MKVCAYGP
-1203 QGEGPYSS
+1203 QGESPYSS
-1211 LVSCRTHQEV
+1211 LVTCRTHQEV

-1250 EITAYEVCY
+1250 EISAYEVCY
-1259 GLVNED
+1259 GPVNED

-1274 VLVDGPKRR
+1274 VLVDTPKRR
-1283 TLLIENLRESQP
+1283 MLLIENLRESQP

-1307 WGPEREAI
+1307 WGPEREAF

-1338 AQSGEDYESFLM
+1338 AQSGEDYDGFLM
-1350 YSDDVLRSPASSQR
+1350 YSDDVLRSPGGSQR
-1364 PSVSDDTGSGWKF
+1364 PSVSDDT
-1377 EPLLGEELDLRRI
+1377 
-1390 TWRLP
+1390 
-1395 PELIPRLSASSRGS
+1395 
-1409 SDAAEPPRAP
+1409 
-1419 PNDGT
+1419 
-1424 GGARGAG
+1424 
-1431 GEGEHLVNGR
+1431 EHLMNGR

-1452 LHRMTVSNAAYG
+1452 LHRMTAANAAYG
-1464 THLSPHLPHRVL
+1464 THLSPQLPRHVM

-1483 RDYHSLTRTEHSH
+1483 RDYHSLTRTERAQ
-1496 STTLPRDYS
+1496 TATLPRDYS
-1505 TLTSLSSQSLPPIWE
+1505 TLTSVTSHGRARTHSE
-1520 DGRSRLPLS
+1520 DVREV
-1529 WALGSRSRAQM
+1529 LGSLDRVMQESRVV
-1540 KGFPRSGDSRDS
+1540 
-1552 IILAGQPAA
+1552 
-1561 PSWGPDSRLAAGV
+1561 AGV
-1574 PNTPT
+1574 PDTPT

-1586 GPTSLKV
+1586 GPTSMKV
-1593 SWQEPQCDRVLQ
+1593 SWQEPRCERPLL
-1605 GYSVEY
+1605 GYSVDY
-1611 QLLNGGELHRLSIP
+1611 QLLNGEEWHRINIP
-1625 SPSQTAV
+1625 SPSQTSV
-1632 VVEDLLPNHSYVFR
+1632 VVQDLLPNHSYVFH

-1708 ERPRRPDGDI
+1708 ERPRRPNGDI

-1725 EMAHGGEPATTFL
+1725 EMAHGGGPATTFQL
-1738 VDGDSPESRLTVPG
+1738 DGDSPESRLTVPG

-1783 QDGGPCPQLG
+1783 QDGGPFPQLSG
-1793 SHAGPFQHLLPGEY
+1793 HAALFQRSLPREY
-1807 STITS
+1807 SSVTT
-1812 THTSTAEPFLLDG
+1812 THTSTTKPLVDA

-1832 LEATGS
+1832 LEMGGS
-1838 LTRHVTQEFVSR
+1838 LSRHVTQEYVSH
-1850 TLTTSGTLSTQVD
+1850 TLTTSETLGTQVD
-1863 QQFFQT
+1863 TQFYQT